1 MIVVGLRSNRKEVER
16 KERKTR
22 FIKKTKN
29 IMIDHYEE
37 FKLNREGKTKRK
49 RADVKS
55 RYRRLDKN
63 LTALIII
70 LTLLLAISWVVVLF
84 Y

>member
-1 MIVVGLRSNRKEVER
+1 MIVVGLRSTRKEVER
-16 KERKTR
+16 KERKTH

-29 IMIDHYEE
+29 KMIDNYEE
-37 FKLNREGKTKRK
+37 FKLNRDGKTKRR

-70 LTLLLAISWVVVLF
+70 LTLLLAITWIVVLF